1 MSGVSGAVDQVLHLR
16 GLAAYALVGGLVGGE
31 AAVLLGFV
39 LPGETAA
46 LLGGVLAEQAHVSLV
61 GMLVVVVGAAIVGD
75 SIGYEVG
82 RTFGPRLLATRI
94 LRRRERQL
102 ERAQAYLRTKG
113 GRAVVLARLT
123 AFLRAVMPGLAG
135 IGRMPYRRFLAF
147 NALGAVL
154 WGVSVTMLGY
164 TAGAGYHEVERVAG
178 RASIALLV
186 LVVIVAVVLHLRRR
200 TAERNPTAE
209 VPMSARATRTYR
221 EADRT

>member
-1 MSGVSGAVDQVLHLR
+1 MSGIAGAVDQVLHLR
-16 GLAAYALVGGLVGGE
+16 GLAAYALVGALVGGE

-46 LLGGVLAEQAHVSLV
+46 LLGGVLAEQGHVSLV

-102 ERAQAYLRTKG
+102 ERAQVYLRAKG

-135 IGRMPYRRFLAF
+135 IARMPYRRFLTF
-147 NALGAVL
+147 NVVGAVV
-154 WGVSVTMLGY
+154 WGSTVTLLGY
-164 TAGAGYHEVERVAG
+164 TAGAGYRQVERVAG
-178 RASIALLV
+178 RAS
-186 LVVIVAVVLHLRRR
+186 LVVLILVIVVAVAVHLRRR
-200 TAERNPTAE
+200 AAEPTAAPAAVTS
-209 VPMSARATRTYR
+209 VPASKPKR
-221 EADRT
+221 ETDRP